1 MSQYAQVS
9 GQLAEP
15 PSGTQPSGMR
25 PESSILSA
33 GQPGPE
39 SEPAHG
45 MAPDPAPAPDTVEA
59 ASGGLLS
66 GSPPESRWRVLLVD
80 DEATQRLIM
89 ARLLRRAG
97 YEVEMAADGRQALAM
112 LESGDFQL
120 MITDWEMPEMDGVA
134 LCSALRS
141 LRRQPYIYTVLLTAR
156 DSIENVVT
164 GLSSGADDY
173 LTKPVVEAELMAR
186 LNTGK
191 RIVTLERSLRLVNEE
206 NRQLSVT
213 DPLTGVHNRRHLM
226 EQLPRAIEHAAR
238 YHRPL
243 AAIMCDVDHFKNI
256 NDTYGH
262 QCGDEVLKAV
272 AQRLRSG
279 IRAVD
284 WLIRYGGEEFVV
296 VLTETN
302 ISGAA
307 VAAENLRERLAA
319 EPFVSSCG
327 KLAVT
332 ASFGVSGWHG
342 EVSSDASL
350 DGLMA
355 HCDMA
360 VYDSKNSGR
369 NRVSVA
375 PLD

>member
-1 MSQYAQVS
+1 MSEHAQVS
-9 GQLAEP
+9 DQTPEMSTGAPPEP
-15 PSGTQPSGMR
+15 LPEPVSSG
-25 PESSILSA
+25 L
-33 GQPGPE
+33 PGPTP
-39 SEPAHG
+39 EPASG
-45 MAPDPAPAPDTVEA
+45 LAPDLTLARDVEA
-59 ASGGLLS
+59 PVSRELLS
-66 GSPPESRWRVLLVD
+66 GSSPESRWRVLLVD

-97 YEVEMAADGRQALAM
+97 YDVETAADGRQALAM

-134 LCSALRS
+134 LCSTLRS

-156 DSIENVVT
+156 DSIEHVVT
-164 GLSSGADDY
+164 GLRSGADDY

-191 RIVTLERSLRLVNEE
+191 RIVTLERSLRSVNEE
-206 NRQLSVT
+206 NRRLSVT
-213 DPLTGVHNRRHLM
+213 DPLTAVHNRRHLM

-238 YHRPL
+238 YQRPL
-243 AAIMCDVDHFKNI
+243 AVVMCDVDHFKSI

-284 WLIRYGGEEFVV
+284 WLVRYGGEEFVV
-296 VLTETN
+296 VLSETN
-302 ISGAA
+302 VSGAA
-307 VAAENLRERLAA
+307 VAAEHMRERLAA
-319 EPFVSSCG
+319 EPFVSPCG
-327 KLAVT
+327 TMAVT
-332 ASFGVSGWHG
+332 ASFGVSGWRG
-342 EVSSDASL
+342 EVPLDASL

-355 HCDMA
+355 RCDMA
-360 VYDSKNSGR
+360 VYDSKNGGR